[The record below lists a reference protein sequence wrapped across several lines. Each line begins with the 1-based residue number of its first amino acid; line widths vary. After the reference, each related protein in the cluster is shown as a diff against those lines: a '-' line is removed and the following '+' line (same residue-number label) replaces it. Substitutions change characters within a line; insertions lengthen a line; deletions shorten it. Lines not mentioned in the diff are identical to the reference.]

1 MLTLYEF
8 YVIRIHRCQYMELK
22 NISIVNYRNLTQA
35 DLSFSPK
42 LNGFIGKNGMGKTN
56 VLDAIYYLS
65 FCKGTMSASDSF
77 NLRHDSDFFMIQGQ
91 YTTDDGASMDV
102 VCSLKRGVRKR
113 VKCDGKDYKRIS
125 EHVGKIPLVMISPSD
140 SLLVTGGSEE
150 RRRFMDAVISQYDTN
165 YLNAAIRYDR
175 TLKQRNALL
184 KAEAEPDGDVMNVLE
199 ELMSADADVIFQAR
213 KKFVDEFTPI
223 FKQLYDRLCPNSAEA
238 VTIDYES
245 HGFRGALQPQLASW
259 RERERLVGYSL
270 HGVHKDDLIL
280 QLNGYPVKREAS
292 QGQTKTFFIAMKL
305 AQYVFL
311 RHHGE
316 KRTPLLLLDDIFDK
330 LDAER
335 VERIVDY
342 VGRDDFGQ
350 IFITDTNRSHLD
362 FILSHSDLDYRL
374 FSVEN
379 GVVNP
384 HE

>member
-1 MLTLYEF
+1 MK
-8 YVIRIHRCQYMELK
+8 LK
-22 NISIVNYRNLTQA
+22 NISIVNYRNISQA

-65 FCKGTMSASDSF
+65 FCKGTMSASDAF
-77 NLRHDSDFFMIQGQ
+77 NLRHDTEFFMIQGE
-91 YTTDDGASMDV
+91 YESDGMGATEV
-102 VCSLKRGVRKR
+102 VCSLKRGTRKR

-125 EHVGKIPLVMISPSD
+125 EHVGKIPLVMLSPAD
-140 SLLVTGGSEE
+140 SQLVTGGSEE
-150 RRRFMDAVISQYDTN
+150 RRRFMDMVISQYDTA
-165 YLNAAIRYDR
+165 YLNAAIRYER

-184 KAEAEPDGDVMNVLE
+184 KAEEEPDRGVMDVLE
-199 ELMSADADVIFQAR
+199 EMMGADAEVVFNARRNFVEEFSPIFQR
-213 KKFVDEFTPI
+213 
-223 FKQLYDRLCPNSAEA
+223 LYSRLCPDSREQ
-238 VTIDYES
+238 VTIKYDS

-270 HGVHKDDLIL
+270 HGVHKDELVL
-280 QLNGYPVKREAS
+280 ELNGYPVKREAS

-311 RHHGE
+311 KQHGE
-316 KRTPLLLLDDIFDK
+316 KRVPLLLLDDIFDK

-335 VERIVDY
+335 VARIVEY
-342 VGRDDFGQ
+342 VGGEDFGQ

-362 FILSHSDLDYRL
+362 FILAHSNLDYKL
-374 FSVEN
+374 FYVEN
-379 GVVNP
+379 GTVSP